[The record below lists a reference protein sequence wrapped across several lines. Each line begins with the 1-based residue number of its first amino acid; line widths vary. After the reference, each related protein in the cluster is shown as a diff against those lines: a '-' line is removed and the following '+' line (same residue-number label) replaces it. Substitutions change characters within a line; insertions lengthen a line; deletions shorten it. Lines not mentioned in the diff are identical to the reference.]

1 MIAAIYARKSTE
13 QTGVADHEKSVTRQI
28 DHATDYAAGKG
39 WTVAQDHLYSDD
51 GISGAEFTNRPG
63 FLRLM
68 NALTPTPPF
77 QVLIM
82 SEESRLGREAIET
95 AYALKQLVT
104 AGVRVFFYLE
114 DRERTLDSPTDKIML
129 SLTAYA
135 DELEREK
142 ARQRT
147 YDAMVRKAKA
157 GHVTG
162 GRVFGYDNVEILGPP
177 DDHGR
182 QRRSHVVRRSNI
194 GEATVVREIFT
205 RCAHGWGMRR
215 IAKHLNEQR
224 AACPRAQRGR
234 PRAWAPSSIRAV
246 LYRDLYRGEIVWN
259 QSRKRD
265 RWGRTRQQARPEA
278 EWVRVQAPHL
288 QIVTTGLWKAAHT
301 RLKGARAIYLRGTQG
316 QLWGRPT
323 DGVESKYLLTGL
335 ARCGVCGGS
344 LVVRSRSHGGR
355 RAFFYGCTSYHH
367 RGRTVCTNTLEMPM
381 LAADEAVLSQLE
393 GDALCPEVLEAA
405 LSRALGRLTTPDPD
419 AGKRRRALTAKGKKL
434 DRELARLTAALI
446 VGGPLKTLVSAIKTA
461 ERQADQIELEL
472 GSLDGQDPLTS
483 RDRERISKDLR
494 ARLDDWRGL
503 LRRHVPQA
511 RQILRKLLVDRVVF
525 TPRTDHYEFV
535 GPWTLGKL
543 VSGVVDLPQRMA
555 SPRGPVTRWNR
566 VFQGFSKAA

>member
-1 MIAAIYARKSTE
+1 M
-13 QTGVADHEKSVTRQI
+13 
-28 DHATDYAAGKG
+28 
-39 WTVAQDHLYSDD
+39 
-51 GISGAEFTNRPG
+51 
-63 FLRLM
+63 
-68 NALTPTPPF
+68 
-77 QVLIM
+77 
-82 SEESRLGREAIET
+82 
-95 AYALKQLVT
+95 
-104 AGVRVFFYLE
+104 
-114 DRERTLDSPTDKIML
+114 
-129 SLTAYA
+129 
-135 DELEREK
+135 
-142 ARQRT
+142 
-147 YDAMVRKAKA
+147 
-157 GHVTG
+157 
-162 GRVFGYDNVEILGPP
+162 
-177 DDHGR
+177 
-182 QRRSHVVRRSNI
+182 
-194 GEATVVREIFT
+194 
-205 RCAHGWGMRR
+205 
-215 IAKHLNEQR
+215 
-224 AACPRAQRGR
+224 
-234 PRAWAPSSIRAV
+234 
-246 LYRDLYRGEIVWN
+246 
-259 QSRKRD
+259 
-265 RWGRTRQQARPEA
+265 
-278 EWVRVQAPHL
+278 
-288 QIVTTGLWKAAHT
+288 TTGLWKAAHT

-419 AGKRRRALTAKGKKL
+419 AGKRRRTLTAKGKKL

-472 GSLDGQDPLTS
+472 GSLDGQDPLS
-483 RDRERISKDLR
+483 CLDRERISNDLR

-543 VSGVVDLPQRMA
+543 VSGVVDLPQGMA
-555 SPRGPVTRWNR
+555 SPTGFEPVSQPRSR
-566 VFQGFSKAA
+566 VADPPATCNSC